1 MRNYSKEIEEAVRQA
16 TRQLH
21 EEKEEKERRE
31 YGDPTKI
38 KWRFIEELAQK
49 GLHVDYFYHA
59 ESLMPEHKD
68 IIVPMVMKYYDIAT
82 DRGGKGK
89 LISLLYYKGLDDAV
103 PFLID
108 KLYND
113 VSCYDSGDAWE
124 ICDCIYQIRSKKYIP
139 EYLKIISDP
148 SLGSSR
154 QMLVSLVG
162 EWKLEQSVPIL
173 INLLEDE
180 GVRLHAISALGC
192 FKREEFRPYFERFKD
207 DKHPG
212 WRKYSRIALKKL
224 DAAQSKKELASRKSC
239 QARGGEN

>member
-1 MRNYSKEIEEAVRQA
+1 MRNYYEEHEEIVLQA

-21 EEKEEKERRE
+21 KGIEEKERRE
-31 YGDPTKI
+31 YGDSTKI
-38 KWRFIEELAQK
+38 KWRFIEELKQK
-49 GLHVDYFYHA
+49 GLPAEYFYQTKL
-59 ESLMPEHKD
+59 LMPEHRD

-82 DRGGKGK
+82 DRVEKAQ
-89 LISLLYYKGLDDAV
+89 LISLLYYKGLDNAV

-113 VSCYDSGDAWE
+113 VPCYDSNDAWH

-139 EYLKIISDP
+139 EYLRIISDP

-162 EWKLEQSVPIL
+162 EWKIEQSVPIL
-173 INLLEDE
+173 IRLLEDE
-180 GVRLHAISALGC
+180 DVRLHAISALGC

-224 DAAQSKKELASRKSC
+224 DTKRSESRKSG
-239 QARGGEN
+239 QEQ